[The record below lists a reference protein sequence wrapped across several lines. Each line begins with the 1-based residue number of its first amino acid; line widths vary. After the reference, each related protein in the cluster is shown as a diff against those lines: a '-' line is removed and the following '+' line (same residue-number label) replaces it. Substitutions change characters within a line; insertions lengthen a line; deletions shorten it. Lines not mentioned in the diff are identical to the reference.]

1 MPGCSRLRQ
10 RHYTAKL
17 EIGWSEISA
26 AGFVN
31 AFWLLE
37 LLPAF

>member
-10 RHYTAKL
+10 RHFTAKL
-17 EIGWSEISA
+17 EIGWSETSA
-26 AGFVN
+26 ASSVS

-37 LLPAF
+37 SLQAL